1 MKEQNNNKSKYYNNL
16 TKDERTTLK
25 ELADRNDIIITKA
38 DADEGRAVVI
48 HHTKINTTLTIET
61 PTKSLDPTQ
70 PYAIDIITLFKND
83 KLITERIAKGIEVQ
97 QSETPKFY
105 TRPKIYKAENPKR
118 AVEVP

>member
-48 HHTKINTTLTIET
+48 LDVKDYVKENQHQLNNRDAYKKLGPNTTICNRHNNTFQ
-61 PTKSLDPTQ
+61 K
-70 PYAIDIITLFKND
+70 
-83 KLITERIAKGIEVQ
+83 
-97 QSETPKFY
+97 
-105 TRPKIYKAENPKR
+105 
-118 AVEVP
+118 